1 MSDLLRQI
9 ADGLA
14 VWGEKI
20 STRTIR
26 RWFENGVI
34 RGRKTKGG
42 HWKLRRAPFPRM
54 ETLTSAQMLDRS
66 KAGRA
71 VAKLA
76 FAVYSAAA
84 KTGKGNTA
92 FYQHMACCLAPARPL
107 PPEARRAARRTI
119 EDKRL
124 VAIALEWHGLSYE
137 EMEEEGAFA
146 KLEARDPDRA
156 RLYADTSVADL
167 IRQLPLKVKKA
178 QSEKTTDLFFAA
190 KECVRCGQVPSG
202 ANIAKQMKMSRAT
215 LYRRFS
221 STEIMQARSDA
232 ESANPLASKAKR
244 NGKTPRAVANVNPVI
259 YFDETDSD
267 SQTEREICIPDDR
280 VNHEAGGDYDEM
292 HGAWGE

>member
-14 VWGEKI
+14 VWGKKI

-26 RWFENGVI
+26 RWFEKGLI

-54 ETLTSAQMLDRS
+54 ETLTTAQMLDRS

-71 VAKLA
+71 VGKLA

-92 FYQHMACCLAPARPL
+92 FYQHMARCLAPARPL
-107 PPEARRAARRTI
+107 PPEARRSARRTI
-119 EDKRL
+119 EDKRM
-124 VAIALEWHGLSYE
+124 VAITLDWHGLSYE
-137 EMEEEGAFA
+137 EMEEAGALA

-156 RLYADTSVADL
+156 KKYADTSVAYL
-167 IRQLPLKVKKA
+167 IRQLPLKLKKA
-178 QSEKTTDLFFAA
+178 QSATTTDLVFAA
-190 KECVRCGQVPSG
+190 KECVRREQVPSG

-215 LYRRFS
+215 LYRRFEAAKIARARAS
-221 STEIMQARSDA
+221 AEGAAIMAPQTERKAKPVVLFNMALQAKR
-232 ESANPLASKAKR
+232 KAKR
-244 NGKTPRAVANVNPVI
+244 NGKRPR
-259 YFDETDSD
+259 
-267 SQTEREICIPDDR
+267 R
-280 VNHEAGGDYDEM
+280 GKG
-292 HGAWGE
+292 